1 MTWIK
6 LDDSFPDNPK
16 IVEAPPGAVTLY
28 IFGLCY
34 ASRHLTDGHLT
45 RSAVAK
51 FGVHKWG
58 RSADVLVTL
67 GLWEQTDNGWR
78 IHDYLDYQRSAEEV
92 RKLSEKRASAGRK
105 GGAKAKQV
113 AKQTGS
119 NVSSKQQAEAEA
131 EAEPSSSPPTGTSVT
146 EPNGAASGGEEETR
160 EQFIKRTL
168 HDCYELMAEQ
178 TLDRIRAEGQTIH
191 NPTAWKR
198 ATAANLATEH
208 HEAALHHL
216 GNRTTGTYYDLHVEL
231 AEQLDPR
238 CGPAD
243 GGAHRAAMR
252 RDETRARTLAASQGA
267 A

>member
-119 NVSSKQQAEAEA
+119 NLPSKRQAEAEA
-131 EAEPSSSPPTGTSVT
+131 EAEPSSSPPVTSPPT
-146 EPNGAASGGEEETR
+146 EPNDAASGGEEEAG
-160 EQFIKRTL
+160 EQFINRTL
-168 HDCYELMAEQ
+168 HDCYQLMAQQ
-178 TLDRIRAEGQTIH
+178 TLDRHLAEGNTVH
-191 NPTAWKR
+191 NRTAWLK
-198 ATAANLATEH
+198 ATAANLADQH
-208 HEAALHHL
+208 HDQALHEIE
-216 GNRTTGTYYDLHVEL
+216 GRTTGRYYPLHVEL
-231 AEQLDPR
+231 AETLDPR
-238 CGPAD
+238 CGPED
-243 GGAHRAAMR
+243 GGNARAAAKR
-252 RDETRARTLAASQGA
+252 RETLELLNGGPA
-267 A
+267 